1 MRGQEYHVEYTV
13 SVEGVDGCDL
23 DALKEV
29 VESVAKAV
37 ISQFPDATCYVKE
50 GEKEKLG

>member
-23 DALKEV
+23 PALREV
-29 VESVAKAV
+29 VDQTISRV
-37 ISQFPDATCYVKE
+37 IDQFPNVTCYVE
-50 GEKEKLG
+50 DGMKEKMG